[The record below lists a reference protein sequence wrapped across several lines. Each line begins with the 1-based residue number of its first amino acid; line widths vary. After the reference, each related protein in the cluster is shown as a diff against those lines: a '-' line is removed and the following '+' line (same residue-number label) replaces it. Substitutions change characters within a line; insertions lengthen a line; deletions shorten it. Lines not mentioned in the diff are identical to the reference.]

1 MDCNMRVSKFSRDQS
16 APNSCKNVDNFVL
29 GNNQYVPKTLWS
41 FISCFND
48 VPPRGTRK
56 LVSFETNFTVTVC
69 FVAEREVCSTVP
81 SAWGPAGGPRGAYP
95 VASGA
100 IKMTTFGL
108 NILSSSSTFPLE
120 MVQVTSAPRDI
131 LVTVTFIRHPE
142 AADCSNPDFTLSLA
156 SSTRRAAKSSRYSCI
171 LRKTGDN
178 WGNFTGISTHNFPSR
193 RSSRSRE
200 ELVMARKVP
209 RVCGPWTTERSTANE

>member
-1 MDCNMRVSKFSRDQS
+1 MSKFSRDQS

-142 AADCSNPDFTLSLA
+142 AEIEN
-156 SSTRRAAKSSRYSCI
+156 KS
-171 LRKTGDN
+171 
-178 WGNFTGISTHNFPSR
+178 HNR
-193 RSSRSRE
+193 
-200 ELVMARKVP
+200 
-209 RVCGPWTTERSTANE
+209 